1 MALAWVHQT
10 RLDAVPRKATRNN
23 LAPNRGADAR
33 VAVDEP
39 RLVLYRRTLIT
50 SELEAQK
57 APGNHVLC
65 CCTRATLESLTLV
78 HVRLSI
84 ANFQDDVEGS
94 RVGTSTPRTCE
105 VALPACSR

>member
-39 RLVLYRRTLIT
+39 RLVLHRR
-50 SELEAQK
+50 A
-57 APGNHVLC
+57 NHERTGGPESPWESCAVLLH
-65 CCTRATLESLTLV
+65 A
-78 HVRLSI
+78 
-84 ANFQDDVEGS
+84 
-94 RVGTSTPRTCE
+94 
-105 VALPACSR
+105 